1 MKTKFTILILLSLCF
16 NLNTNAQGKKKL
28 MESMMGKGKAD
39 NSKLPDTYQFQ
50 WEYKTIMKTSNNE
63 EMNMDYLINPGTD
76 YFGMQMSGKE
86 YQQMDFMCIV
96 VDPKIESSTTF
107 MSSKGQKM
115 AMLGKLP
122 KEGTKKGKDPKMSFK
137 EIGTKEILGY
147 ECDGI
152 EVENADYIGT
162 MYFTLD
168 APVSFSAI
176 FAYSKKNTPKG
187 FDPALMEV
195 LEEDALL
202 MEMNFENKKKRKQS
216 FTMTA
221 VSLEQK
227 ETAIKTSDYQ
237 LMPGL

>member
-1 MKTKFTILILLSLCF
+1 MKTKFTILILVSLCF
-16 NLNTNAQGKKKL
+16 SINTNAQVKRKL
-28 MESMMGKGKAD
+28 MGSILGKEKPATK
-39 NSKLPDTYQFQ
+39 KLPDAYQFQ
-50 WEYKTIMKTSNNE
+50 WEFKTIMKTSKNE
-63 EMNMDYLINPGTD
+63 DMNMDYLINPDTS

-86 YQQMDFMCIV
+86 YKKMDFMCIV
-96 VDPKIESSTTF
+96 TDPENETSTMF

-115 AMLGKLP
+115 AMPSKLP
-122 KEGTKKGKDPKMSFK
+122 KEGTKKEKDPKMSFK

-176 FAYSKKNTPKG
+176 FAFSQKNTPKG
-187 FDPALMEV
+187 FDPALMQV
-195 LEEDALL
+195 LKEDALL
-202 MEMNFENKKKRKQS
+202 MEMNFESKKKKKQS

-227 ETAIKTSDYQ
+227 ETTIKTSDYQ
-237 LMPGL
+237 VMPGL